1 MKQLQHTLFIRQP
14 SIKHNASIVTF
25 TVLLVDE
32 YTENNNLSDISETL
46 TSFILSSLFNVLN
59 TIKYFLYVLLLV
71 LPMPIKLCYTF

>member
-46 TSFILSSLFNVLN
+46 TSFILSSLFN
-59 TIKYFLYVLLLV
+59 ISSMFYY
-71 LPMPIKLCYTF
+71 

>member
-1 MKQLQHTLFIRQP
+1 MKQLQHMLFIRQP